1 MDGIRAKVL
10 DVPAFEAKNT
20 PIFAYASYRHLM
32 IDLDGVTLGYA
43 KRIAQYCAKE
53 FQAGDC
59 LVVQSSHGGYHLVYN
74 NTIDW
79 EEILWIMW
87 TLVVK
92 GIVRWK
98 FYAWNKTRANITL
111 RLSTKWYKV
120 LKDGRHGTKMRPRPI
135 AYLSHKSDRGD
146 SNILEYCDQAG
157 FEV

>member
-1 MDGIRAKVL
+1 
-10 DVPAFEAKNT
+10 
-20 PIFAYASYRHLM
+20 M
-32 IDLDGVTLGYA
+32 IDLDGVALGYA

-59 LVVQSSHGGYHLVYN
+59 LVVQSSYGGYHLVYN

-87 TLVVK
+87 TLAIK

-98 FYAWNKTRANITL
+98 FYAWNKYRANITL

-120 LKDGRHGTKMRPRPI
+120 IKTGERGVKARPHPV
-135 AYLSHKSDRGD
+135 AYLTHHSDRGD
-146 SNILEYCDQAG
+146 GNIVEYMEQAG
-157 FEV
+157 FSYEV